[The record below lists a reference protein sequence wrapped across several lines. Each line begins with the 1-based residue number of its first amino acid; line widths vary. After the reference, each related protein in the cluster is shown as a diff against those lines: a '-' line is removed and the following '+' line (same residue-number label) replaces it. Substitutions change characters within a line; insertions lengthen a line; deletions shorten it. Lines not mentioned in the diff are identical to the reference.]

1 MLVKTMN
8 TRTHKDKVK
17 KARKMQTPLERKLH
31 VPLFDSAEWMKRKQT
46 LQTKQISKYMS
57 LLGSK
62 GGKMNT
68 KENLDKARARS
79 LEVRRANAKLKQDD
93 NTGNN

>member
-1 MLVKTMN
+1 MKKHALKI
-8 TRTHKDKVK
+8 K

-31 VPLFDSAEWMKRKQT
+31 VPLFDSAEWMKRKQA
-46 LQTKQISKYMS
+46 LQTKQISKYMA

-93 NTGNN
+93 NPRNN